1 MGQGVWECT
10 QAHHGIPQIPIIRAR
25 HYRARREELIS
36 YMGPLLGVTHGPCLP
51 AAGRTPEAKRKEGN
65 ISIHYESAP
74 CIERTLIWHT
84 QRSTRLKLQYR
95 PVHSS
100 CTHLLSLSHLFPY
113 RGRCKE
119 GRSRCLLVVH
129 LHICPPR
136 TSEGG
141 REGDWME
148 SRSIGG
154 LFASASCSCKRPLR
168 FWTDGRTEETEG

>member
-10 QAHHGIPQIPIIRAR
+10 QAHYGIPQIPIIRAR
-25 HYRARREELIS
+25 NYRARREELIS

-100 CTHLLSLSHLFPY
+100 CTHLLSLPLSLISLSGAMQGRREPVSSSRPSTTY
-113 RGRCKE
+113 LPAENVRGRK
-119 GRSRCLLVVH
+119 
-129 LHICPPR
+129 
-136 TSEGG
+136 GG
-141 REGDWME
+141 RLDGE
-148 SRSIGG
+148 SIHRRSVRKCIM
-154 LFASASCSCKRPLR
+154 FM
-168 FWTDGRTEETEG
+168 